1 MSSFNISDIELK
13 LTRLLFKWDGGARR
27 RLWLKL
33 AKLIG
38 NGVPILTALQSIHD
52 RRVASS
58 GKSHPHAIAT
68 KHWITGI
75 KNGSRLSNMLRGW
88 ADDDERMLISAGE
101 QSGAMEKTL
110 ISAAMVM
117 EAKNRIKGAGIGR
130 LAYPFGLGCL
140 SLGMIYM
147 FGFKIVPAFTDIIQG
162 DKWTGM
168 ARHVVDISLFL
179 QHWLWLLVVLAI
191 IMLIIFYLS
200 LSRWDGKA
208 RITLDRYIPYS
219 VYRIVL
225 GSTWL
230 ISFSALVEGG
240 LRVEHALRELSTTAS
255 PWMRTRITGCLRGM
269 QSGLSV
275 GDALIR
281 AGHEFP
287 DREIIDDLGVYSSLS
302 GFDVALSMLGKEWL
316 DESVSQIRSR
326 MQVVFGAS
334 ILLLG
339 VVIAFMASGLIS
351 MELQISSIIQSR

>member
-1 MSSFNISDIELK
+1 MSSLDIASIEAK
-13 LTRLLFKWDGGARR
+13 LARLLFKWDGGARR

-38 NGVPILTALQSIHD
+38 NGVPILVALQSIHD

-75 KNGSRLSNMLRGW
+75 KNGSRLSNMLKGW

-117 EAKNRIKGAGIGR
+117 EAKNRIKGAVIGG
-130 LAYPFGLGCL
+130 LAYPFVLVCITFA
-140 SLGMIYM
+140 MIYM
-147 FGFKIVPAFTDIIQG
+147 FSIKIVPAFTEIVKG
-162 DKWTGM
+162 DNWVGM
-168 ARHVVDISLFL
+168 ARHVVDLSHFF
-179 QHWLWLLVVLAI
+179 QNWLWLIALLFVAVLLA
-191 IMLIIFYLS
+191 FSFS
-200 LSRWDGKA
+200 LARWDGKA

-240 LRVEHALRELSTTAS
+240 LRIENALRELATTAS
-255 PWMRTRITGCLRGM
+255 PWMRTRINACLRGM

-281 AGHEFP
+281 AGYEFP
-287 DREIIDDLGVYSSLS
+287 DREIIDDLGIYSSLS

-316 DESVSQIRSR
+316 DESVNQIKSR
-326 MQVVFGAS
+326 MQVVFGVS
-334 ILLLG
+334 ILLLA
-339 VVIAFMASGLIS
+339 VVIGFMASGLIS
-351 MELQISSIIQSR
+351 MELQVTTIIKGQ